1 MKNFELSNMGR
12 RAVTSHLKSAT
23 HTKRSQSG
31 TGCYNISSLLTS
43 KKTKQQ
49 DVASSTSL
57 SSSADASTSQTPV
70 EAPMTSSDVNTSSP
84 SAYAASVLES
94 GPVVKGTGSV
104 GTAALSHI
112 SKVDNFMV
120 KNQVT
125 DSEIVWALKILMNHL
140 SFNSCKD
147 LNETFRLIFLDSSI
161 AQKFALSPAKVAY
174 TIVHGIAP
182 YFSGQLVS
190 AIQECPFLWPV
201 SMKL

>member
-1 MKNFELSNMGR
+1 
-12 RAVTSHLKSAT
+12 
-23 HTKRSQSG
+23 
-31 TGCYNISSLLTS
+31 
-43 KKTKQQ
+43 
-49 DVASSTSL
+49 
-57 SSSADASTSQTPV
+57 
-70 EAPMTSSDVNTSSP
+70 MTSSDVNTSSP

-125 DSEIVWALKILMNHL
+125 DSEIVWALKIVMNYL
-140 SFNSCKD
+140 SFNACK
-147 LNETFRLIFLDSSI
+147 ETFRLMFSDSSI

-182 YFSGQLVS
+182 YFSEQLVS